1 MALLSVSLP
10 HITFTDSEKSIGCM
24 IIMNRRTV
32 QEILPVIVVR
42 FLNEWLLR
50 GLVLVS
56 LLLQIE
62 LVLLGNRRKY
72 TPRKLLRFTIW
83 LAYTTKDLVFDIFI
97 GVLFK
102 CLGAGN
108 DYSSQQNDMIRAF
121 WLPFLLHHLGGPDT
135 ITAYSL
141 ADDELWI
148 RPFIHLLL
156 MFLWALSIFLR
167 SWKRTLLNILT
178 YSMFVTGLIK
188 FGEKTLFLKSGS
200 MDHFRDSIIR
210 HPGPEVIDDYI
221 PSPDPS
227 NQSIPDAVPLQKAN
241 KFFPK
246 FKRLFTDLVLE
257 PTALEQSKSYF
268 KNISWTEAFQV
279 IEIEL
284 GFMYDIFYT
293 KPMKAYDKFDLL
305 LRFIC
310 LFPTISTCCASGS
323 FDANDVSS
331 RTQR

>member
-1 MALLSVSLP
+1 
-10 HITFTDSEKSIGCM
+10 M

-72 TPRKLLRFTIW
+72 TPGKLLRFTIW

-188 FGEKTLFLKSGS
+188 YGEKTLFLKSGS

-227 NQSIPDAVPLQKAN
+227 NKSIPDEDPLQKAN

-246 FKRLFTDLVLE
+246 FKRLFIDLVLE